1 MASGFV
7 KAELMTC
14 RQGRS
19 QVSFRLLY
27 NSVLLLVFGLILWK
41 WMNGV
46 DSLGS
51 NQECKIGYIHSHSR
65 VSQCLASIRKLGNR
79 RSSEGLRS
87 FKPSKGT
94 NLFILI
100 ILAGDIEMNPGPRF
114 QCGLCKKYCK
124 ASDRLLECEECEKR
138 FHASCSN
145 LSDNELLRIE
155 SGDGAWYCT
164 NCKADCGLCSGAVLK
179 GHKAVQC
186 DNCDMW
192 IHNECSFIAETQYET
207 VNNTNCTWICPKCE
221 FFNFSDSF
229 FGEQVNVETEN
240 RFVPLT
246 KVKKDRSSPCGTN
259 KSSFISGLK
268 FISMNINSIRGKK
281 LELLAFLDFHQPH
294 VVAIQETK
302 IDSSI
307 ATSELFPETCPYS
320 VYRKDRNIHGGGV
333 MLLVHK
339 DISHMPITELENDS
353 ESIWVK
359 VFANKT
365 SHFVASW
372 YRPPGSTSEEFQLF
386 REQLD
391 YIRTHHRG
399 KKLPSAHVLGDFN
412 FKDIDWPDRL
422 SKSGST
428 LSQSEGQ
435 ILIDIMNDHGL
446 EQMVHFPTREKNT
459 LDLILTTLPGQFQD
473 VHSPDKLSDHD
484 IVSGTLKMFIPPIK
498 KPRRKVY
505 LYQKGDYESMRKDTL
520 QFAKEKYF
528 NGHSDTRSVQENFD
542 LLTSFIQD
550 TADKHIPSKT
560 SRSVSSIP
568 WITPE
573 IRRKI
578 RRKNKTHA
586 KAKKTGSSK
595 LRSKFE
601 TLRREIKADV
611 RKQHD
616 LYVNNLVGDVKA
628 NPRDFYR
635 YINSQKKDTQG
646 IPPLKRKN
654 GKGVAQSDLEKA
666 EEFNGQFTDV
676 FSKNEHTQVPLLDRS
691 APFMN
696 DIAVSKDGVI
706 KLLKGLNPSKALGP
720 DELHPRVLKEL
731 ATELGPVLAHLFQQ
745 SIDTGEIPKEWSLA
759 NICPLFK
766 KSDRSLACNY
776 RPVSL
781 TCVPCKL
788 LEHIVCSNIMAHLD
802 EYKLLSDR
810 QHAFRK
816 GHSCETQ
823 LTTVINDWAKILD
836 NRGQVDTFI
845 LDFEKAFDTP
855 PHELLKSKL
864 FGYGIGGKTLK
875 WIDSFLC
882 FRQQRVVVNG
892 VKSDWAP
899 VLSGVP
905 QGTVLGPLL
914 FSLYINDISS
924 DIESEIRLFADDC
937 VCYREIKD
945 EKDTMKL
952 QRDIDRLG
960 SWARKWGM
968 RFQPVK
974 CNMMQLTRKRIKKIH
989 ASYTLEGTNLE
1000 NVESIKYLGVTI
1012 TSDLRWNTHVSNV
1025 CTKANRTLGFL
1036 RRNLHSCP
1044 QEVKEAAYKG
1054 LVRPV
1059 LDYGSSVWDPPGV
1072 VLQEE
1077 LESVQKRAARFVTG
1091 NYDYETG
1098 SMTGILG
1105 QLKWDSLKKRRKDNR
1120 LILLYKGLKGKA
1132 SVPTDDLIPKTRRCR
1147 NQHSMAFQTP
1157 IANTDVYKGSFFP
1170 QTIRDW
1176 NALPDSLISSAEDAE
1191 DCVAKFTSLVRARD

>member
-1 MASGFV
+1 
-7 KAELMTC
+7 
-14 RQGRS
+14 
-19 QVSFRLLY
+19 
-27 NSVLLLVFGLILWK
+27 
-41 WMNGV
+41 
-46 DSLGS
+46 
-51 NQECKIGYIHSHSR
+51 
-65 VSQCLASIRKLGNR
+65 
-79 RSSEGLRS
+79 
-87 FKPSKGT
+87 
-94 NLFILI
+94 
-100 ILAGDIEMNPGPRF
+100 
-114 QCGLCKKYCK
+114 
-124 ASDRLLECEECEKR
+124 
-138 FHASCSN
+138 
-145 LSDNELLRIE
+145 
-155 SGDGAWYCT
+155 
-164 NCKADCGLCSGAVLK
+164 
-179 GHKAVQC
+179 
-186 DNCDMW
+186 
-192 IHNECSFIAETQYET
+192 
-207 VNNTNCTWICPKCE
+207 
-221 FFNFSDSF
+221 
-229 FGEQVNVETEN
+229 
-240 RFVPLT
+240 
-246 KVKKDRSSPCGTN
+246 
-259 KSSFISGLK
+259 
-268 FISMNINSIRGKK
+268 
-281 LELLAFLDFHQPH
+281 
-294 VVAIQETK
+294 
-302 IDSSI
+302 
-307 ATSELFPETCPYS
+307 
-320 VYRKDRNIHGGGV
+320 
-333 MLLVHK
+333 
-339 DISHMPITELENDS
+339 
-353 ESIWVK
+353 
-359 VFANKT
+359 
-365 SHFVASW
+365 
-372 YRPPGSTSEEFQLF
+372 
-386 REQLD
+386 
-391 YIRTHHRG
+391 
-399 KKLPSAHVLGDFN
+399 
-412 FKDIDWPDRL
+412 
-422 SKSGST
+422 
-428 LSQSEGQ
+428 
-435 ILIDIMNDHGL
+435 
-446 EQMVHFPTREKNT
+446 
-459 LDLILTTLPGQFQD
+459 
-473 VHSPDKLSDHD
+473 
-484 IVSGTLKMFIPPIK
+484 
-498 KPRRKVY
+498 
-505 LYQKGDYESMRKDTL
+505 
-520 QFAKEKYF
+520 
-528 NGHSDTRSVQENFD
+528 
-542 LLTSFIQD
+542 
-550 TADKHIPSKT
+550 
-560 SRSVSSIP
+560 
-568 WITPE
+568 
-573 IRRKI
+573 
-578 RRKNKTHA
+578 
-586 KAKKTGSSK
+586 
-595 LRSKFE
+595 
-601 TLRREIKADV
+601 
-611 RKQHD
+611 
-616 LYVNNLVGDVKA
+616 
-628 NPRDFYR
+628 
-635 YINSQKKDTQG
+635 
-646 IPPLKRKN
+646 
-654 GKGVAQSDLEKA
+654 
-666 EEFNGQFTDV
+666 
-676 FSKNEHTQVPLLDRS
+676 
-691 APFMN
+691 MN

-1077 LESVQKRAARFVTG
+1077 LESVQKRTARFVTG
-1091 NYDYETG
+1091 YYDYENG

-1105 QLKWDSLKKRRKDNR
+1105 QLKWESLKKRRKDNR

-1157 IANTDVYKGSFFP
+1157 IANTDVYKSSFFP

-1176 NALPDSLISSAEDAE
+1176 NALPNSLISSAEDAE